1 MWNIWQ
7 PMFPQNFTLGNCSP
21 NLGLLAS
28 EDRVSELHSGTVRV
42 LRLKSQHICVSLKF
56 YFFPVHMSVVSACV
70 CLCNTCM
77 PVLSEPTR
85 RRVSNPGDWTYR
97 WLWTMGAWNWTS
109 VFWKTSALNCWTITP
124 VLNPPPLK
132 TKANATT
139 KISFSLKWEL

>member
-1 MWNIWQ
+1 
-7 PMFPQNFTLGNCSP
+7 MFPQDFTLGNCSP

-56 YFFPVHMSVVSACV
+56 FFPVHMSVVSACV

-85 RRVSNPGDWTYR
+85 RRVSNPVGLD
-97 WLWTMGAWNWTS
+97 LQMAVNHGCLE
-109 VFWKTSALNCWTITP
+109 LN
-124 VLNPPPLK
+124 LGFLK
-132 TKANATT
+132 
-139 KISFSLKWEL
+139 E